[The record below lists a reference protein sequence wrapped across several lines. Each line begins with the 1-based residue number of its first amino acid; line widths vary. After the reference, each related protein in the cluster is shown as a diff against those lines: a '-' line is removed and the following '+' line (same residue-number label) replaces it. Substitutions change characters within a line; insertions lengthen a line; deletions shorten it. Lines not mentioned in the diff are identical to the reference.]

1 MKKVSMED
9 IAKIHN
15 VSKVTVSKALNDKP
29 GSKRRTQAK
38 IKATAKAKGYRL
50 NSSARSLKTRM
61 VYNIGVLI
69 AERFIMTPPPIISAF
84 GDI

>member
-29 GSKRRTQAK
+29 GESDELRQK
-38 IKATAKAKGYRL
+38 IKATAGRWGYRL
-50 NSSARSLKTRM
+50 NSPLGA
-61 VYNIGVLI
+61 
-69 AERFIMTPPPIISAF
+69 
-84 GDI
+84 

>member
-29 GSKRRTQAK
+29 GVSDELRQKNQ
-38 IKATAKAKGYRL
+38 GDGQGQGL
-50 NSSARSLKTRM
+50 SLEFFRPEPE
-61 VYNIGVLI
+61 NADGL
-69 AERFIMTPPPIISAF
+69 
-84 GDI
+84 